1 MISYGMTHIGQKRS
15 MNQDYIYFTDEPVGN
30 LSNLYI
36 VADGMGGH
44 KAGDRAS
51 SFAVERFIQV
61 VGGITKEQPF
71 CIMKDAIEQVNTELY
86 TLAGSKDDY
95 EGMGTTFVAA
105 TIRGEQLYV
114 MNIGD
119 SRLYL
124 YKDGLKQISLDH
136 SFVEELVRSGEIT
149 REEAKNHPQKNYIT
163 RALGVDE
170 KVQADFF
177 QVELE
182 PGNRILL
189 CSDGL
194 SNMVTDEEM
203 ESILKNENL
212 IKNAVDKLIT
222 RANEEGGKDNI
233 AVVIARNEGR

>member
-44 KAGDRAS
+44 KAGDKAS
-51 SFAVERFIQV
+51 SFAVERFLQV
-61 VGGITKEQPF
+61 AGSITKEQPF
-71 CIMKDAIEQVNTELY
+71 CIMKDAIEQVNAELY

-105 TIRGEQLYV
+105 TIRGNQLYV

-124 YKDGLKQISLDH
+124 YKEGLKQISLDH
-136 SFVEELVRSGEIT
+136 SFVEELVRNGEIT

-163 RALGVDE
+163 RALGVEDR
-170 KVQADFF
+170 VQADYF
-177 QVELE
+177 QVEFEL
-182 PGNRILL
+182 GNRILL

-203 ESILKNENL
+203 ESILKNEK
-212 IKNAVDKLIT
+212 IIENAVDKLIN

-233 AVVIARNEGR
+233 AVVIAGNEKR